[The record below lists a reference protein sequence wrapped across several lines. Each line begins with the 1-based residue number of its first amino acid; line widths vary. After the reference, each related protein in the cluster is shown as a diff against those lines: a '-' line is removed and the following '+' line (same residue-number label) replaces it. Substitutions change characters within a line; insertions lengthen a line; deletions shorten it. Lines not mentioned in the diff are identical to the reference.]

1 MKNFEG
7 IYRNSCSLITM
18 SFVLPVEIVIPAE
31 LQKLMAGAR
40 PAIFTSDQVQ
50 DILNFIEEYEGNDFA
65 RRVLDMPPYRCVF
78 ACRDTYHTAK
88 AMFMNEDFT
97 TGWAKLSPPHRSSFG
112 PPAILE
118 KLGELFKLLE
128 H

>member
-1 MKNFEG
+1 
-7 IYRNSCSLITM
+7 M
-18 SFVLPVEIVIPAE
+18 SFVLPVEIVIPVE

-50 DILNFIEEYEGNDFA
+50 DILNFIEEYQSNDFS
-65 RRVLDMPPYRCVF
+65 RIVLDMAPYRCVF
-78 ACRDTYHTAK
+78 ACRDTYHSAK

-97 TGWAKLSPPHRSSFG
+97 TNWAQLSTPHRPSFG

-118 KLGELFKLLE
+118 KLRELFTWLVVC
-128 H
+128 